1 MEVKLEK
8 ALRRAW
14 SPTQINDHTQA
25 LLKESVERMSTL
37 VTEKKRLKAENEELQ
52 KSINLLQEELNQE
65 RKIKWGSNAK
75 IMSEVRRK
83 AQDTESRA
91 ERARKRL
98 KEATA
103 ELDKMKDINQVLKV
117 QVKLLNEKL
126 SEKSSAEKENSDLQ
140 VQNSKLSNEK
150 KALEAEVISLK
161 EKVRKEELKN
171 AENALDLHLEKEK
184 HALEMVV
191 KKDEIVKMGELLSN
205 NRGLLNE
212 IKVNFEKMLQTTLAP
227 IEAKIK
233 DYDERVSE
241 LKAEKEA
248 LEKKLERTDQT
259 MGTGFDGNELQKLR
273 SHRSELTKMGEKLAV
288 ALKQSKAEK
297 TTIENQL
304 KVVKLEAAKTEE
316 KRKILEDKLAEEK
329 KRHLADVKILKDE
342 KAALEVTREKEL
354 QLALKEKEVEI
365 AQEQLSDSEAQN
377 WQDKFEESLRRR
389 ERMYLVGKE
398 ENDGESNLSE
408 QECLNEEQSSLV
420 SRGEYQSNCCPHAV
434 LTKLILNLEFLLKLT
449 WILIPS

>member
-75 IMSEVRRK
+75 IISEVRRK
-83 AQDTESRA
+83 PQDTESRA

-171 AENALDLHLEKEK
+171 AENALDLHLEKER

-259 MGTGFDGNELQKLR
+259 RGTGFDTNELQKLQ

-329 KRHLADVKILKDE
+329 KRHLADVKILRDE
-342 KAALEVTREKEL
+342 KAALEATREKEFV
-354 QLALKEKEVEI
+354 LAQKVKKVEI
-365 AQEQLSDSEAQN
+365 AQEQLSEAPN

-389 ERMYLVGKE
+389 ERRILVGKE
-398 ENDGESNLSE
+398 GIYGDSTLPE
-408 QECLNEEQSSLV
+408 QDCLNEEQSSMV
-420 SRGEYQSNCCPHAV
+420 ARGEYQSNCCPRAV
-434 LTKLILNLEFLLKLT
+434 DQIN
-449 WILIPS
+449 PYPGA